1 MAQAVSTSL
10 LIIALISS
18 SGFIS
23 HLAMSETQHWDWLML
38 VAAGGVLGMII
49 GQTVSHKIANVLL
62 QKLFA
67 LSLLIVATITL
78 VRHL

>member
-23 HLAMSETQHWDWLML
+23 HLAMSEAQHWGWLIMA
-38 VAAGGVLGMII
+38 AAGGVVGMMLG
-49 GQTVSHKIANVLL
+49 QAVSHKIANVLL

-67 LSLLIVATITL
+67 VSLLVVALITL
-78 VRHL
+78 ARYL